1 MKMCSVF
8 LRDAFVYLHAD
19 NQTVQ
24 GAWIAS
30 APFLR
35 LKWIGSDTPALI
47 EKGIA
52 TVLEASEQG
61 VPHPSEWNV
70 LAALYRLAGVGSWRE
85 FATKDCKLVRIEA
98 DAERIRLQPQANR
111 SPKGGFVDVGEPLVC
126 MLPKTLPWKT
136 LLEAAFSQCR

>member
-8 LRDAFVYLHAD
+8 LRDAFVYVHAD
-19 NQTVQ
+19 SQTVQ

-35 LKWIGSDTPALI
+35 VEWIGPDSAASL

-61 VPHPSEWNV
+61 IPHPSEWTA
-70 LAALYRLAGVGSWRE
+70 LAPLYRLAGVDSWSE
-85 FATKDCKLVRIEA
+85 FTAGDCKLVRIEA
-98 DAERIRLQPQANR
+98 DADAMRLQPQANR
-111 SPKGGFVDVGEPLVC
+111 NPKGGFVDVGEPLVC
-126 MLPKTLPWKT
+126 MPPKAMPWKT
-136 LLEAAFSQCR
+136 LLEAAFSKCQ